1 MRSGLK
7 AFILVSR
14 QFGVNVGANDIPESY
29 KTEDRE
35 VSLRELA
42 ALAQKFG
49 LKAKAGKVGEAQLAK
64 LLLKRQQLLRLD
76 NNRYIIA
83 LRYTKE
89 KDGSDT
95 LLVLDPSQAGSKPQN
110 IDVSEVKKV
119 WRGQILLLKKKLNL
133 SDENQEFSTSWLIG
147 ELLRN
152 KVVIFQAVVVG
163 LLINVLALVPAVFMM
178 IVLDKVVNYQA
189 YSTLYVI
196 TCGVLFAYIINGFL
210 GYIRSFMLDF
220 LGQKI
225 DAKLSIR
232 AFDTL
237 LTLPMQ
243 RFNRDPAGLQRMP
256 QQVGQIKSILTQ
268 RIFPTILDA
277 ISLFVFVPILFL
289 YSPILFF
296 IVLGFALGGA
306 ALTIFASNRHRR
318 ALGLSSR
325 HDRKRQD
332 LLAVVVNGI
341 ENVKGLALE
350 PSLREVWRD
359 AEAEYLLSNEKTQQ
373 LLAVQSNIQST
384 MQQLMTAAVIF
395 VGVHL
400 VFAGSVSAGVLVGF
414 NMLASRVSRPI
425 TQLVTLSSEF
435 SRLSQAIKS
444 LASVINA
451 SPETSVRGQK
461 PQLAGGIELKN
472 IGFEYEADVPILC
485 DFNMAIA
492 PRQIVGLTGK
502 SGCGKSTVA
511 KLIQGLYRPQTGSVL
526 LDNADLRLMDL
537 SHVRSQVSLV
547 SSESYF
553 FQGTILE
560 NLRRPMPNAPMERVR
575 WATQKVG
582 VHQDIEKMPQS
593 YETELEENA
602 SNLSTGIR
610 QKLAIARALMRNPRI
625 LILDDAFSGFDVE
638 SEIHL
643 FETLADISVGRT
655 IVVISNRLWHLQLSN
670 KIFVLNEGKIEQS
683 GSIEEL
689 RKIPG
694 FFKDSYDR
702 QLRVMASNFSETTA
716 NVSEVGTV
724 KNG

>member
-64 LLLKRQQLLRLD
+64 LLSKRQQLLRLD

-110 IDVSEVKKV
+110 IDLSEVKKV

-152 KVVIFQAVVVG
+152 KIVILQAVVVG

-210 GYIRSFMLDF
+210 GYIRSFILDF

-373 LLAVQSNIQST
+373 LLAVQTNIQST

-502 SGCGKSTVA
+502 SGCGK
-511 KLIQGLYRPQTGSVL
+511 RTG
-526 LDNADLRLMDL
+526 
-537 SHVRSQVSLV
+537 
-547 SSESYF
+547 
-553 FQGTILE
+553 
-560 NLRRPMPNAPMERVR
+560 
-575 WATQKVG
+575 
-582 VHQDIEKMPQS
+582 QS
-593 YETELEENA
+593 
-602 SNLSTGIR
+602 
-610 QKLAIARALMRNPRI
+610 
-625 LILDDAFSGFDVE
+625 
-638 SEIHL
+638 
-643 FETLADISVGRT
+643 
-655 IVVISNRLWHLQLSN
+655 
-670 KIFVLNEGKIEQS
+670 
-683 GSIEEL
+683 
-689 RKIPG
+689 
-694 FFKDSYDR
+694 
-702 QLRVMASNFSETTA
+702 
-716 NVSEVGTV
+716 
-724 KNG
+724 

>member
-64 LLLKRQQLLRLD
+64 LLSKRQQLLRLD

-716 NVSEVGTV
+716 NVSEVETV

>member
-14 QFGVNVGANDIPESY
+14 QFGVNIGANDIPESY

-64 LLLKRQQLLRLD
+64 LLSKRQQLLRLD

-110 IDVSEVKKV
+110 IDLSEVKKV

-152 KVVIFQAVVVG
+152 KIVIFQAVVVG

-232 AFDTL
+232 AFDAL

>member
-64 LLLKRQQLLRLD
+64 LLSKRQQLLRLD

-95 LLVLDPSQAGSKPQN
+95 LVVLDPSQAGSKPQN

-724 KNG
+724 KSV

>member
-64 LLLKRQQLLRLD
+64 LLSKRQQLLRLD

-110 IDVSEVKKV
+110 IDLSEVKKV

-716 NVSEVGTV
+716 NVSEVETV

>member
-29 KTEDRE
+29 KTDDRE

-64 LLLKRQQLLRLD
+64 LLSKRQQLLRLD

-110 IDVSEVKKV
+110 IDLSEVKKV

-306 ALTIFASNRHRR
+306 ALTILSSNRHRR

-582 VHQDIEKMPQS
+582 VHRDIEKMPQS

-716 NVSEVGTV
+716 DVSEVGTI
-724 KNG
+724 KSG

>member
-64 LLLKRQQLLRLD
+64 LLSKRQQLLRLD

-110 IDVSEVKKV
+110 IDLSEVKKV

-444 LASVINA
+444 LASIINA

>member
-64 LLLKRQQLLRLD
+64 LLSKRQQLLRLD

-110 IDVSEVKKV
+110 IDLSEVKKV

-472 IGFEYEADVPILC
+472 IGFEYEPDVPILC

-582 VHQDIEKMPQS
+582 VHRDIEKMPQS

-724 KNG
+724 KSG

>member
-64 LLLKRQQLLRLD
+64 LLSKRQQLLRLD

-110 IDVSEVKKV
+110 IDLSEVKKV

-243 RFNRDPAGLQRMP
+243 RFNSDAAGLQRMP

>member
-64 LLLKRQQLLRLD
+64 LLSKRQQLLRLD

-110 IDVSEVKKV
+110 IDLSEVKKV

-152 KVVIFQAVVVG
+152 KIVIFQAVVVG

-373 LLAVQSNIQST
+373 LLAVQTNIQST

-724 KNG
+724 KSG

>member
-64 LLLKRQQLLRLD
+64 LLSKRQQLLRLD

-110 IDVSEVKKV
+110 IDLSEVKKV

-435 SRLSQAIKS
+435 SRLSQAIRS

-472 IGFEYEADVPILC
+472 ISFEYEADVPILC

-724 KNG
+724 KSG

>member
-64 LLLKRQQLLRLD
+64 LLSKRQQLLRLD

-110 IDVSEVKKV
+110 IDLSEVKKV

-582 VHQDIEKMPQS
+582 VHRDIEKMPQS

-724 KNG
+724 KSG

>member
-64 LLLKRQQLLRLD
+64 LLSKRQQLLRLD

-110 IDVSEVKKV
+110 IDLSEVKKV

>member
-64 LLLKRQQLLRLD
+64 LLSKRQQLLRLD

-110 IDVSEVKKV
+110 IDLSEVKKV

-232 AFDTL
+232 AFDSL

>member
-64 LLLKRQQLLRLD
+64 LLSKRQQLLRLD

-110 IDVSEVKKV
+110 IDLSEVKKV

-332 LLAVVVNGI
+332 LLSVVVNGI

-724 KNG
+724 KSG

>member
-14 QFGVNVGANDIPESY
+14 QFGVNVGANDIPGSY
-29 KTEDRE
+29 ETEDRE

-64 LLLKRQQLLRLD
+64 LLSKRQQLLRLD

-110 IDVSEVKKV
+110 IDLSEVKKV

-582 VHQDIEKMPQS
+582 VHRDIEKMPQS

-724 KNG
+724 KSG

>member
-7 AFILVSR
+7 AFILISR
-14 QFGVNVGANDIPESY
+14 QFGINLGANDIPENL
-29 KTEDRE
+29 KTDDRE

-42 ALAQKFG
+42 MLAQKFD

-83 LRYTKE
+83 LRYNKD

-95 LLVLDPSQAGSKPQN
+95 LLILDPSQVGSKPQT
-110 IDVSEVKKV
+110 IDLSELKKV
-119 WRGQILLLKKKLNL
+119 WHGQILLLKKKLKL
-133 SDENQEFSTSWLIG
+133 SDENQEFSSSWLIG

-152 KVVIFQAVVVG
+152 KTVVVQAIIIG
-163 LLINVLALVPAVFMM
+163 LLVNILALVPAVFMM

-196 TCGVLFAYIINGFL
+196 TCGVLFAYIVNGFL
-210 GYIRSFMLDF
+210 GYIRTFVLDF

-237 LTLPMQ
+237 LNLPMQ
-243 RFNRDPAGLQRMP
+243 RFNRDAASLQRMP
-256 QQVGQIKSILTQ
+256 QQVTQIKTILTQ
-268 RIFPTILDA
+268 RIFPTLLDA
-277 ISLFVFVPILFL
+277 ISLFVFVPILFF

-296 IVLGFALGGA
+296 IVLCFAVVGSVLG
-306 ALTIFASNRHRR
+306 IFASNRHKR
-318 ALGLSSR
+318 ALGHSSQSDRRRQELLS
-325 HDRKRQD
+325 
-332 LLAVVVNGI
+332 VVVTGI

-359 AEAEYLLSNEKTQQ
+359 AEAEYLLTNEKTQQ

-384 MQQLMTAAVIF
+384 VQQLMTAAVIF

-400 VFAGSVSAGVLVGF
+400 VFAGAVSAGVLVGF

-425 TQLVTLSSEF
+425 TQLVTLTTEF
-435 SRLSQAIKS
+435 SRLSQAIQS

-451 SPETSVRGQK
+451 SSETSYRGQK

-472 IGFEYEADVPILC
+472 IHFEYESDVPVLK
-485 DFNMAIA
+485 DFDMAIA

-511 KLIQGLYRPQTGSVL
+511 KLIQGLYRPQVGTVL
-526 LDNADLRLMDL
+526 LDNSDLRLMDL
-537 SHVRSQVSLV
+537 SHVRSQVALV

-553 FQGTILE
+553 FQGTILD
-560 NLRRPMPNAPMERVR
+560 NLRRPMPSAPMERVR

-582 VHQDIEKMPQS
+582 VHTEIENMPQS

-655 IVVISNRLWHLQLSN
+655 IIVISNRLWHLQLSN
-670 KIFVLNEGKIEQS
+670 KIFVLNEGRISQS
-683 GSIEEL
+683 GTIEEL
-689 RKIPG
+689 KTVPG
-694 FFKDSYDR
+694 FFKITYDQ
-702 QLRVMASNFSETTA
+702 QLKVMAANFVTETDLGPDNDA
-716 NVSEVGTV
+716 
-724 KNG
+724 

>member
-64 LLLKRQQLLRLD
+64 LLSKRQQLLRLD

-110 IDVSEVKKV
+110 IDLSEVKKV

-152 KVVIFQAVVVG
+152 KIVIFQAVVVG

>member
-64 LLLKRQQLLRLD
+64 LLSKRQQLLRLD

-110 IDVSEVKKV
+110 IDLSEVKKV

-472 IGFEYEADVPILC
+472 IGFEYEPDVPILC

-724 KNG
+724 KSG

>member
-29 KTEDRE
+29 ETEDRE

-64 LLLKRQQLLRLD
+64 LLSKRQQLLRLD

-110 IDVSEVKKV
+110 IDLSEVKKV

-724 KNG
+724 KSG

>member
-29 KTEDRE
+29 KTDDRE

-243 RFNRDPAGLQRMP
+243 RFNRDSAGLQRMP

-306 ALTIFASNRHRR
+306 ALTMFASNRHRR

>member
-49 LKAKAGKVGEAQLAK
+49 LKAKAGKVSEAQLAK
-64 LLLKRQQLLRLD
+64 LLSKRQQLLRLD

-110 IDVSEVKKV
+110 IDLSEVKKV

-306 ALTIFASNRHRR
+306 ALTIFASSRHRR

-332 LLAVVVNGI
+332 LLSVVVNGI

-373 LLAVQSNIQST
+373 LLAIQSNIQST

-724 KNG
+724 KSG

>member
-64 LLLKRQQLLRLD
+64 LLSKRQQLLRLD

-110 IDVSEVKKV
+110 IDLSEVKKV

-373 LLAVQSNIQST
+373 LLAVQTNIQST

-582 VHQDIEKMPQS
+582 VHRDIEKMPQS

>member
-64 LLLKRQQLLRLD
+64 LLSKRQQLLRLD

-110 IDVSEVKKV
+110 IDLSEVKKV

-724 KNG
+724 KSV

>member
-64 LLLKRQQLLRLD
+64 LLSKRQQLLRLD

-110 IDVSEVKKV
+110 IDLSEVKKV

-435 SRLSQAIKS
+435 SRLSQAIRS

>member
-64 LLLKRQQLLRLD
+64 LLSKRQQLLRLD

-110 IDVSEVKKV
+110 IDLSEVKKV

-724 KNG
+724 KSG

>member
-64 LLLKRQQLLRLD
+64 LLSKRQQLLRLD

-110 IDVSEVKKV
+110 IDLSEVKKV

-575 WATQKVG
+575 WATQQVG

-724 KNG
+724 KSG

>member
-64 LLLKRQQLLRLD
+64 LLSKRQQLLRLD

-110 IDVSEVKKV
+110 IDLSEVKKV
-119 WRGQILLLKKKLNL
+119 WPGQILLLKKKLNL

-332 LLAVVVNGI
+332 LLAVVLNGI

-511 KLIQGLYRPQTGSVL
+511 KLIQGLYRPQSGSVL

-724 KNG
+724 KSG

>member
-29 KTEDRE
+29 KTDDRE

-306 ALTIFASNRHRR
+306 ALTMFASNRHRR